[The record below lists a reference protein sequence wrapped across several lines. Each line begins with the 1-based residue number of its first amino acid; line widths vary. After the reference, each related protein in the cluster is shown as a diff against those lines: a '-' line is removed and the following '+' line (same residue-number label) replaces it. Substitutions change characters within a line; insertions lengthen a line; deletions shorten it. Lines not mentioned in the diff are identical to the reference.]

1 MEKGSRD
8 SDSQKWRASGESDIR
23 SFSWPTCKERNKNT
37 LGELLLYKRSQGSR
51 SSKNVS
57 TLFSSQQ
64 IKWAE
69 FGLNREKL
77 FVNKPTITLQTNRKY
92 RYYSVALTDMV
103 GRGRGSQWSS
113 VLPLVA
119 VPALRWNSLQVRG
132 PWTLRWTSLMAPRPF
147 PPPSTADFRKC
158 RLWTCQVT
166 ISILYCYLDTIRGQ
180 RRKIAFSANAQSR
193 RFASVVLES

>member
-1 MEKGSRD
+1 MQPYFRFTYMQLEKGKYSME
-8 SDSQKWRASGESDIR
+8 Q
-23 SFSWPTCKERNKNT
+23 TCI
-37 LGELLLYKRSQGSR
+37 YSR
-51 SSKNVS
+51 SLKNCEH
-57 TLFSSQQ
+57 TFSSQQ
-64 IKWAE
+64 IKWGE

-77 FVNKPTITLQTNRKY
+77 FVNKPPITLQTNRKY
-92 RYYSVALTDMV
+92 RYAAALTDMV

-158 RLWTCQVT
+158 RLWICQVT
-166 ISILYCYLDTIRGQ
+166 NSNLFRYLHTIRGQ
-180 RRKIAFSANAQSR
+180 CRKSALSVNAQL
-193 RFASVVLES
+193 RFASVILGSVLGP